1 MFIYY
6 CISVAVIVDD
16 LESIKDEMN
25 NIRLNTG
32 LLSVPDY
39 IKKLRVLL
47 WKKFQTTF
55 TFSTKL
61 WNYIRNNY

>member
-16 LESIKDEMN
+16 LESIKDEMD
-25 NIRLNTG
+25 NIILNTG

-39 IKKLRVLL
+39 IEKLRVLL
-47 WKKFQTTF
+47 GKNSKQRLRFPPNSGTT
-55 TFSTKL
+55 
-61 WNYIRNNY
+61 